1 MTILAKTNPRL
12 RPPSAAIA
20 LAILALMLSLS
31 VPTVLAQETG
41 LRSDA
46 GASVPTEPDS
56 FSMNM
61 READIRAFIQW
72 IADRTGKNIVVHRS
86 VRGTV
91 TVIASTPVNAE
102 QAYELFLTVL
112 QMNGFAAVE
121 MEQGGIKVIPDAE
134 AKTTNTPF
142 EGEAEARGEI
152 VTAVLEIKYSDPASF
167 AQVLRPLVPA
177 TAHLAAYAPTNSL
190 IVADTARGLDRIK
203 EIISILDRREAEFDV
218 EIVPVIHASADELVA
233 IIENVMKA
241 GSPAAAAGQ
250 APANTAVNIAVD
262 ERSNSILLTG
272 NVSKRQQ
279 IKSLIKR
286 LDTPLDGNGNTRVVY
301 LNYIEATEI
310 TPILEGV
317 GNSLLKE
324 TKTEGVT
331 SFTIQS
337 SETNNA
343 LIISAPPAVMNSLQ
357 SVIRQLDIQRAQV
370 LVEAVVVRI
379 TGNIGDDIGLAAVG
393 ADVYSDPLEDG
404 NVFGINNSGNS
415 GATDVFT
422 AAASA
427 SSNDN
432 LSTSDALAG
441 ALGGAAGF
449 TYGYLEDGNL
459 IAALRAVSSRNKSN
473 IMSTPTVVALD
484 NEEASLLVGQN
495 VPFITG
501 SATSSGSSVT
511 NPFQTIERQDVGV
524 TLNITPRINQGDSI
538 TLEIEQTTENVSTT
552 STAGA
557 SDLITDKTEIKTS
570 ALIKDGQVLVI
581 GGLMSETET
590 DTRSQ
595 IPILGDIP
603 WAGKLFRSSSK
614 RKEKQNLMVFIKP
627 TILKEQLAI
636 AGVTAERYAFM
647 RELQM
652 TRAMATFLDYGDSA
666 TLDEYENFAPQDA
679 AALKAARR
687 ELEQKEADAADVI
700 DEAEDLNAL
709 QTSLNSI
716 N

>member
-1 MTILAKTNPRL
+1 MKLLANTATTFQKLASRK
-12 RPPSAAIA
+12 A
-20 LAILALMLSLS
+20 LATTLLALGVTLGS
-31 VPTVLAQETG
+31 TAATAQEPG
-41 LRSDA
+41 LRSDS

-72 IADRTGKNIVVHRS
+72 IADRTGKNILVHRS

-91 TVIASTPVNAE
+91 TVIASTPVTAN

-121 MEQGGIKVIPDAE
+121 IEGGGIKVIPDAE

-142 EGEAEARGEI
+142 DGEAQARGEI
-152 VTAVLEIKYSDPASF
+152 VTAVLEIEYSDPATF
-167 AQVLRPLVPA
+167 VQVLRPLVPP
-177 TAHLAAYAPTNSL
+177 TAHLAAYNPTNSL

-203 EIISILDRREAEFDV
+203 ELINILDQREAEFDV
-218 EIVPVIHASADELVA
+218 EIVPVIHASADELIK
-233 IIENVMKA
+233 IIEDVMKA
-241 GSPAAAAGQ
+241 GSPGGGEGG
-250 APANTAVNIAVD
+250 PASTEVNLAVD

-272 NVSKRQQ
+272 NVTKRQQ
-279 IKSLIKR
+279 VKNLIKR

-310 TPILEGV
+310 QPILESV
-317 GNSLLKE
+317 GDSLLKE
-324 TKTEGVT
+324 TKTEGIK

-379 TGNIGDDIGLAAVG
+379 TGNIGDDIGLVG
-393 ADVYSDPLEDG
+393 VGSDTYDEPLDG
-404 NVFGINNSGNS
+404 SVFGVNNSGNS
-415 GATDVFT
+415 GASDVFGVV
-422 AAASA
+422 AGAG
-427 SSNDN
+427 DDV
-432 LSTSDALAG
+432 STSEALAG
-441 ALGGAAGF
+441 ALGGAPGF

-652 TRAMATFLDYGDSA
+652 TRAMATFLDYGNNA
-666 TLDEYENFAPQDA
+666 TLEEFEEFAPQDA

-687 ELEQKEADAADVI
+687 QLEQNEQASAADVI
-700 DEAEDLNAL
+700 EEAADLEAL
-709 QTSLNSI
+709 QTSLN
-716 N
+716 